1 MEKKNLSKKKFELI
15 LLKDFISNKDLNL
28 KIKTIIEGETPDFVI
43 QELTKNISVELT
55 RLIHADTIQ
64 KEAFQEKLVAI
75 AQSLFK
81 EKYDEE
87 LYVLVT
93 FSDIP
98 IKCSTGE
105 IKIYADEL
113 FKIVE
118 EIYLPN
124 RNHEFHVSS
133 KFNRH
138 INSYIDRI
146 TISNDRDLENWQPFG
161 AFRVNY
167 IDINWIKE
175 VIRGKEKNLHKYSH
189 NFKENWLLL
198 VANFGHQSSAHR
210 FDHLTRQQIE
220 TEFDAVYLYLY
231 RDKEILQ
238 LKPLMPHD
246 EEHS

>member
-1 MEKKNLSKKKFELI
+1 MKKRNLPKKELELS

-28 KIKTIIEGETPDFVI
+28 KVKAIIEGETPDFVI
-43 QELTKNISVELT
+43 EELTKNISVELT

-64 KEAFQEKLVAI
+64 KEAFQEKLVAT

-105 IKIYADEL
+105 IKTYAEEF

-118 EIYLPN
+118 EMYLPN

-133 KFNRH
+133 RCNQH

-146 TISNDRDLENWQPFG
+146 SISNNRDLENWQPFG
-161 AFRVNY
+161 AFKVNY

-175 VIRGKEKNLHKYSH
+175 VIRGKEKNLYKYRH
-189 NFKENWLLL
+189 NLKENWLLL
-198 VANFGHQSSAHR
+198 IANFGHESSAHR
-210 FDHLTRQQIE
+210 FDHLKRQQIE
-220 TEFDAVYLYLY
+220 TEFDKVYLYLY

-238 LKPLMPHD
+238 LKSLMPPY
-246 EEHS
+246 E